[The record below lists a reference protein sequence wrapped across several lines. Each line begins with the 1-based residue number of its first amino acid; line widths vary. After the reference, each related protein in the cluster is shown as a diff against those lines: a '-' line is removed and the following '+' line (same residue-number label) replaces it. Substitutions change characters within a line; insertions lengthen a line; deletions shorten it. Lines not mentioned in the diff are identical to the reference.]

1 MTLKTDPNFYDD
13 EKKSFRAFS
22 AGDDFYEALINAHQD
37 LTDEQSLEL
46 NAKLVLILANHVGDL
61 LVLREALDLSRK
73 SVLEKS

>member
-1 MTLKTDPNFYDD
+1 MTLKTDPNFHEDG
-13 EKKSFRAFS
+13 KVSFRAFS

-37 LTDEQSLEL
+37 LSDEQSHEL

-61 LVLREALDLSRK
+61 SVLREALNLSRK